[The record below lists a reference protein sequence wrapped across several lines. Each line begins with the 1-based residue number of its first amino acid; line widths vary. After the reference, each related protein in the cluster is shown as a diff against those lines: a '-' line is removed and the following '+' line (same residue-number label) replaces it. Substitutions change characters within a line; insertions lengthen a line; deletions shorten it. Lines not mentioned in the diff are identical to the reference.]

1 MKKLAIMI
9 TLIALVASFTAC
21 GKDEKA
27 EDVSTGTQIEEGT
40 QTEEPEVL
48 ENEKEEEKGED
59 KKEEEKVVESSKPSE
74 APKPT
79 EAPKPSEKPT
89 EKPSETPSAKPTEKP
104 SEKPQTDTRS
114 LKQIMSDL
122 ISGLSDMPKLMELEL
137 DSENFSAFAFADYV
151 DGAEGLVSEP
161 MISAIAHSVV
171 LVRLPEGADVNAF
184 ASQMKSKADPRK
196 WICVEAEKVTVTK
209 KGNLVLLVMSSTDVA
224 DTITSRFTK

>member
-1 MKKLAIMI
+1 MKKLTIMI

-21 GKDEKA
+21 GKDEKV
-27 EDVSTGTQIEEGT
+27 EDVSTGTQIEAGT
-40 QTEEPEVL
+40 QTEEPEIL
-48 ENEKEEEKGED
+48 ENEPEEEKAED

-79 EAPKPSEKPT
+79 ETVKPSEKP
-89 EKPSETPSAKPTEKP
+89 SEEPSAKPTEKP

-114 LKQIMSDL
+114 LKQIMSGL
-122 ISGLSDMPKLMELEL
+122 ISGINDTPKLMELEL

-161 MISAIAHSVV
+161 MMGSFAHSVV

-184 ASQMKSKADPRK
+184 ASEMKSKADPRK

-224 DTITSRFTK
+224 NTITSRFTK

>member
-1 MKKLAIMI
+1 MKKITIMI

-27 EDVSTGTQIEEGT
+27 QDVSTGTQVETGT
-40 QTEEPEVL
+40 QKEETEISENEPEV
-48 ENEKEEEKGED
+48 KEED

-79 EAPKPSEKPT
+79 EAPKPS

>member
-1 MKKLAIMI
+1 MKKITIMI

-27 EDVSTGTQIEEGT
+27 QDVSTGTQVETGT
-40 QTEEPEVL
+40 QKEETEISENEPEV
-48 ENEKEEEKGED
+48 KEED

-79 EAPKPSEKPT
+79 EAPKPSEKP
-89 EKPSETPSAKPTEKP
+89 SETPSAKPTEKP

-114 LKQIMSDL
+114 LKQIMSGL
-122 ISGLSDMPKLMELEL
+122 ISGIADMPKLMELEL

-161 MISAIAHSVV
+161 IIGSIAHSVV

-184 ASQMKSKADPRK
+184 ASQMKSKVDPRK

-224 DTITSRFTK
+224 NTITSRFTK